1 LGYFYKLNLSTQLNI
16 EEGKKMGKKE
26 EIIAVITPALEVLGF
41 YLEDVTITSAG
52 RRSMLTVIVDGDT
65 HLSLDQVTAATKGI
79 SEIVEGIQSLGQ
91 TPFTLEVTSPGLD
104 RPLTK
109 PRHWRKNIDRLVKV
123 ILLDGS
129 EVKGR
134 VKDVSETFVTIDEQ
148 VINFTDIKRATLEI
162 EFKQVGK

>member
-1 LGYFYKLNLSTQLNI
+1 
-16 EEGKKMGKKE
+16 MGKKDD
-26 EIIAVITPALEVLGF
+26 ISAAITPALEALGF

-65 HLSLDQVTAATKGI
+65 HLSLDQVTSATKAIG
-79 SEIVEGIQSLGQ
+79 EIVESIQSLGE

-109 PRHWRKNIDRLVKV
+109 VRHWQKNINRLVKV
-123 ILLDGS
+123 VLQDGS

-134 VKDVSETFVTIDEQ
+134 
-148 VINFTDIKRATLEI
+148 INEVNESSSVVGEIKVNYSDIKRATLEV
-162 EFKQVGK
+162 EFKPVSK

>member
-1 LGYFYKLNLSTQLNI
+1 
-16 EEGKKMGKKE
+16 MGKKE
-26 EIIAVITPALEVLGF
+26 DISAAITPALEALGF

-65 HLSLDQVTAATKGI
+65 HLSLDQVTSATKAIG
-79 SEIVEGIQSLGQ
+79 EIVESVQSLGE

-109 PRHWRKNIDRLVKV
+109 VRHWQKNINRLVKV
-123 ILLDGS
+123 VLQDGS

-134 VKDVSETFVTIDEQ
+134 
-148 VINFTDIKRATLEI
+148 INEVNEANSVVGEIKVNYSDIKRATLEV
-162 EFKQVGK
+162 EFKPVSK

>member
-26 EIIAVITPALEVLGF
+26 EIIAVITPALEALGF

-134 VKDVSETFVTIDEQ
+134 VKDASEIFVTIDEQ
-148 VINFTDIKRATLEI
+148 VINFTDVKRATLEI

>member
-1 LGYFYKLNLSTQLNI
+1 
-16 EEGKKMGKKE
+16 MGKKE
-26 EIIAVITPALEVLGF
+26 EIIAAITPALEALGF

-65 HLSLDQVTAATKGI
+65 HLSLDQVTSATKAIG
-79 SEIVEGIQSLGQ
+79 EIVESIQSLGE

-109 PRHWRKNIDRLVKV
+109 VRHWQKNINRLVKV
-123 ILLDGS
+123 VLQDGS

-134 VKDVSETFVTIDEQ
+134 
-148 VINFTDIKRATLEI
+148 INEVNEASSVVGEIKVNYSDIKRATLEV
-162 EFKQVGK
+162 EFKPVSK